1 MKIKKLRYWI
11 INKLFTESEKY
22 VMMFACNDRISKLVE
37 LSVTE
42 KTQDFDNTM
51 DDIKEIVLIKRRIFF
66 SKLYN

>member
-22 VMMFACNDRISKLVE
+22 LMVFACNDRISKLVE